1 MDTCLYGCVS
11 LSELIELT
19 LQIDELIVQKLYL
32 ERINIFLAALLI
44 SFQN

>member
-1 MDTCLYGCVS
+1 MDICLYGCVS

-19 LQIDELIVQKLYL
+19 LQIDELIVQKLCL
-32 ERINIFLAALLI
+32 ERIDIFLAALLI